1 MEKAVVELIRDIIGN
16 GKPCSKEDWSTIS
29 KALAEALKPSHNKSS
44 FQFPNI
50 VEVINYCSDDN
61 EGVSL
66 GKYDI
71 SLINKVYNFMA
82 GNKKR

>member
-1 MEKAVVELIRDIIGN
+1 METVSEYNQLNCN
-16 GKPCSKEDWSTIS
+16 GCPPNMNKQCLLEFGRTGQPPCAMVAQNSTSI
-29 KALAEALKPSHNKSS
+29 PT
-44 FQFPNI
+44 I

-71 SLINKVYNFMA
+71 SLINKVYNFIRR
-82 GNKKR
+82 N